1 MRSRCP
7 MVVLA
12 FASVMFSLEAAAQFP
27 MGGMGGPSTRPIR
40 LMIGGG
46 MTVPTGEFEKSHDLG
61 VHAQGALL
69 INLGGLPIKIRP
81 ELTFTRFNLKD
92 IELPGLPTAPVG
104 GTSQMIGGLGNI
116 ELGMGMGPLRPYV
129 FAGVGMIN
137 FKTTTDANDGSSE
150 SESASKTE
158 FAVDGGAGIRLKLG
172 ALEGFIEGRV
182 NNVYTDKGA
191 LNYRD
196 VRTIPV
202 TFGLI
207 F

>member
-1 MRSRCP
+1 MHSRRFALLAVL
-7 MVVLA
+7 VVA
-12 FASVMFSLEAAAQFP
+12 FSDQAMAQFP
-27 MGGMGGPSTRPIR
+27 VDGRMGGASTRPIR

-46 MTVPTGEFEKSHDLG
+46 MTVPTGDFEKSHDMG

-81 ELTFTRFNLKD
+81 ELTFTRFK
-92 IELPGLPTAPVG
+92 IKEIVVPGLPTAGVE

-116 ELGMGMGPLRPYV
+116 ELGMGMGPIRPYV
-129 FAGVGMIN
+129 FGGLGMIN
-137 FKTTTDANDGSSE
+137 FKTTIDAASGSAE

-158 FAVDGGAGIRLKLG
+158 FAIDGGAGIRLKLG
-172 ALEGFIEGRV
+172 ALEGFIEGRLH
-182 NNVYTDKGA
+182 NVYTDQGA
-191 LNYRD
+191 LNYKD

-202 TFGLI
+202 TFGFI

>member
-1 MRSRCP
+1 
-7 MVVLA
+7 
-12 FASVMFSLEAAAQFP
+12 
-27 MGGMGGPSTRPIR
+27 
-40 LMIGGG
+40 MIGGG
-46 MTVPTGEFEKSHDLG
+46 MTVPTGDFEKGHDLG

-69 INLGGLPIKIRP
+69 INLGGMPIRIRP
-81 ELTFTRFNLKD
+81 ELTFTRFKIKD
-92 IELPGLPTAPVG
+92 IEVPGLPTAG
-104 GTSQMIGGLGNI
+104 LNGTSQMIGGLGNI
-116 ELGMGMGPLRPYV
+116 ELGAGMGPIRPYV
-129 FAGVGMIN
+129 FAGLGMIN
-137 FKTTTDANDGSSE
+137 FKTTVNAAEGAAE

-191 LNYRD
+191 LNYKD